1 MERGITPF
9 PEEDVMAEGQWG
21 NCKGCRYF
29 ANQTPQSAGETHRC
43 MQPELAEFELEVSG
57 ESGCN
62 AYEART
68 GVATPAYEGPS
79 PSLH

>member
-1 MERGITPF
+1 M
-9 PEEDVMAEGQWG
+9 GQLQG
-21 NCKGCRYF
+21 LPLLR
-29 ANQTPQSAGETHRC
+29 QPDPQSAGETHRC